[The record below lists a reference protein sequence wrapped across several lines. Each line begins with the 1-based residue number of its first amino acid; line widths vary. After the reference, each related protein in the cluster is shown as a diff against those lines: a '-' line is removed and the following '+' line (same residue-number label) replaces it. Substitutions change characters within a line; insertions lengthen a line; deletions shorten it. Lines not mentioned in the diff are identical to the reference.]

1 MLTAEKCDNREPSIY
16 LWKLKTGV
24 QMFQWEWKFTMC
36 TVPRGSVNGLRA
48 LRTNGQTALRACYGR
63 GRRVQGQCASHAA
76 LSFPRNDAPCPQ
88 TVTTFPNLFCSILWF
103 DRVECKMKQ
112 PEKSISYSFIVFPVT
127 YIFSSE
133 SISRLS
139 IFIPKERK
147 RDRERKKY
155 IKQQGRKE
163 RMEVINKERKAAT
176 LQFVPKQNL

>member
-1 MLTAEKCDNREPSIY
+1 
-16 LWKLKTGV
+16 
-24 QMFQWEWKFTMC
+24 
-36 TVPRGSVNGLRA
+36 
-48 LRTNGQTALRACYGR
+48 
-63 GRRVQGQCASHAA
+63 
-76 LSFPRNDAPCPQ
+76 
-88 TVTTFPNLFCSILWF
+88 
-103 DRVECKMKQ
+103 MKQ